1 MTLSISQMTEA
12 LQAPTMEA
20 VIALTERTQ
29 TLECHPTGM
38 IYTFYRCIDH
48 SLLIG
53 YTENLDSMTNDLL
66 GRDFYLIASR
76 RGTRREDK
84 LTRITLTE
92 NNVLC
97 TYGDQYFD
105 ASHNTIG
112 LLNQLNWPV
121 GNLTKLLWLDHS
133 ESDNNDPT
141 ISIELSQSDS
151 SFIEE
156 F

>member
-1 MTLSISQMTEA
+1 MTLSVSQMTEA
-12 LQAPTMEA
+12 LQAPSMEA

-38 IYTFYRCIDH
+38 IYTFYRSIDRT
-48 SLLIG
+48 LLIG
-53 YTENLDSMTNDLL
+53 YTDNLESMTNDLL
-66 GRDFYLIASR
+66 SRDFYLIASR

-92 NNVLC
+92 NNVLG

-105 ASHNTIG
+105 ASHNTIE

-121 GNLTKLLWLDHS
+121 GNITKLPWGDHS
-133 ESDNNDPT
+133 KSDSNDPT
-141 ISIELSQSDS
+141 IPIESSQSDS

-156 F
+156 L